1 MIKRYKTKIEIRTLI
16 HLLSRRVNLIKP
28 SKHIFCENILYIY
41 KFNNKQIVT
50 GESQDTINFIHYFIQ
65 EKIDTYRQLQEN
77 EFKHQMNPS
86 KSQCESEYT
95 QLFKRQLKKSSINQT
110 ACCNITNKNLRKSE
124 QNTRNY
130 SKFFK
135 FWRTL
140 IQDR

>member
-1 MIKRYKTKIEIRTLI
+1 MIEVYKCLLIVASDLQIAISVSLVGDIRYFRQFSCGITTI
-16 HLLSRRVNLIKP
+16 
-28 SKHIFCENILYIY
+28 
-41 KFNNKQIVT
+41 NNKQIIT
-50 GESQDTINFIHYFIQ
+50 GESHDTINCIHYFIQ

-77 EFKHQMNPS
+77 EFKHQMDPS

-124 QNTRNY
+124 QNARNY
-130 SKFFK
+130 NKFFK